1 MSRID
6 ERLEV
11 LGIDTSEMTTEEK
24 FTAAT
29 GLTHYDEETASN
41 DWYVPGGAANV
52 VKETEQGPQG
62 AQGQQGP
69 QGAQGAQGQQGAQGA
84 QGQQG
89 PQGEQGNQGEQGA
102 QGQQGPQGE
111 QGEQGNQ
118 GPQGEQ
124 GNQGEQGAQGAQGN
138 PDPETYTITFMN
150 GDEVV
155 KTVTGETGTDVSA
168 PEVEKEGYEFNG
180 WSVDGENP
188 ILPVDAI
195 VDSDM
200 TYVALWIKSEENS
213 EPNND
218 NVNPSEI
225 EVETEP

>member
-6 ERLEV
+6 ERLEAMQV
-11 LGIDTSEMTTEEK
+11 DTSEMSTEEK

-29 GLTHYDEETASN
+29 GLTHYDEDMAAD

-52 VKETEQGPQG
+52 VIESEQQGEQGPQG
-62 AQGQQGP
+62 P
-69 QGAQGAQGQQGAQGA
+69 QGNSEPEA
-84 QGQQG
+84 
-89 PQGEQGNQGEQGA
+89 
-102 QGQQGPQGE
+102 GE
-111 QGEQGNQ
+111 QGEQGPQ
-118 GPQGEQ
+118 GPQGNSEPEA
-124 GNQGEQGAQGAQGN
+124 GEQGTQGN
-138 PDPETYTITFMN
+138 PEPEPETYTITFMN

-155 KTVTGETGTDVSA
+155 KTVTGEAGTDVSA